1 MGPSNETGLRKQLRT
16 WRIVVVATL
25 LALLALAGVFGYRQI
40 RAWNH
45 LRAAQT
51 ARENQDFVQEREHLL
66 QCLKVWDSNPEL
78 YLQAARAA
86 RHLRAF
92 DEAEGYLRRFE
103 RLNGD
108 AMNGTLEAMLLG
120 INRGDLNADN
130 ANVNILDYVRQA
142 PEGHAGAQ
150 EILEAL
156 SKLYMDSYRLQEA
169 RAALTLWA
177 ERDAKSAKPL
187 LWRGWVL
194 EQIAAPRFVVADY
207 ALALEREPENDG

>member
-1 MGPSNETGLRKQLRT
+1 M
-16 WRIVVVATL
+16 
-25 LALLALAGVFGYRQI
+25 
-40 RAWNH
+40 
-45 LRAAQT
+45 
-51 ARENQDFVQEREHLL
+51 
-66 QCLKVWDSNPEL
+66 
-78 YLQAARAA
+78 QAARAA

-120 INRGDLNADN
+120 LNRGDLNADN

-169 RAALTLWA
+169 RAALTLWV
-177 ERDAKSAKPL
+177 ERDARNAKPL

-194 EQIAAPRFVVADY
+194 EQLAAPRFVVADY
-207 ALALEREPENDG
+207 VLAVDRVDDGTFDDPARERLRLAGDADDRAGSERLDCRQQVGRRCVVMRERPFVRREIRSRLHDDQRR